1 MGVAGVVKFGTV
13 PARCPDEEIARLIAS
28 ADPDE
33 IIRLPARPEA
43 YLQAT
48 AASTTFQSCQKSCH
62 GRSLSRDKGLSSGEC
77 RVKGIAR
84 GAR

>member
-48 AASTTFQSCQKSCH
+48 AGPQRHFSLVKNLAMGAVSVAIRGCH
-62 GRSLSRDKGLSSGEC
+62 QANAG
-77 RVKGIAR
+77 
-84 GAR
+84 